1 MSLAVQRDGAL
12 RQETMSGRILSVSQ
26 HKTVLDTRNAVLR
39 SAGYEVVT
47 TMDLSEAEKIV
58 ADGQSWTAAVL
69 GDSIPSSKRLALARK
84 LKQIVPGLPVV
95 MLIRSHDSIPDR
107 NSVDDWI
114 NALEGPE
121 ALLESLRSLARK

>member
-1 MSLAVQRDGAL
+1 MSRGPGDSAL
-12 RQETMSGRILSVSQ
+12 RHKLMPGRILSVSQ

-47 TMDLSEAEKIV
+47 TMDLSEAERIA
-58 ADGQSWTAAVL
+58 ADGKSWTAAVL
-69 GDSIPSSKRLALARK
+69 GDSIPFAKRIALARR
-84 LKQIVPGLPVV
+84 LKQILPGLPVV
-95 MLIRSHDSIPDR
+95 MLIQTHDPIPDR
-107 NSVDDWI
+107 NSADDWI